1 MTDHAAP
8 AFSMGTAK
16 RGKFP
21 NQLINTNCFECLE
34 KVTRNDRDSK
44 QLGPNAYNVTMA
56 DKKKEPSFSMG
67 ARTRSENTKLVVP
80 GAGSYAP
87 PSKIIES

>member
-16 RGKFP
+16 R
-21 NQLINTNCFECLE
+21 E

-67 ARTRSENTKLVVP
+67 ARTCSENTKLVVP